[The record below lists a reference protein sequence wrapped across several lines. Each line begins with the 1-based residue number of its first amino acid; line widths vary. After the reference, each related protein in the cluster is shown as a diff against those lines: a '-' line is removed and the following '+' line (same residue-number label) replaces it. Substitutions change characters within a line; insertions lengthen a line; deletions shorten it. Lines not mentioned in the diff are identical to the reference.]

1 MKCLVTRAKAK
12 CGPNCVKPYWS
23 VSVLLLSPSFVK
35 SATCP
40 TGSKKIDFFDIDQR
54 GFMLEV
60 RCSGGKTFYQRYTDA
75 RGRERQF
82 KIGPADVLG
91 LSAARRK
98 ARTISAQALV
108 GVDPQAR
115 RAELRTIP
123 TLSELVRDRYLPH
136 VKSYKRSWQTDE
148 TVLRV
153 HILPVLGSQYID
165 QVASEPIATLVQRMR
180 DKGYA
185 TGTTNRVVI
194 VLRHIFNLARK
205 WRVPGI
211 GENPTAGIALA
222 PDVNRERFL
231 SVEEAQRL
239 IASIEQDE
247 NEVARKAIM
256 LLLLTGARR
265 NEITHA
271 KWEHVDCD
279 KRTLLVPLSKSGKP
293 RSIALNASAIA
304 LLRTIRAGVSPDIFP
319 SPATDRPSPS
329 LYFPWQRIRVR
340 AGMPDL
346 RLHDLRHSF
355 ASFLVNSGVSLY
367 VVQGLLGHAH
377 TRYTQRYAHLTPDTL
392 LNAAETMSGVI
403 ASEPRVATVDRLDAA
418 GSNGVNLGRT

>member
-1 MKCLVTRAKAK
+1 MPRVH
-12 CGPNCVKPYWS
+12 
-23 VSVLLLSPSFVK
+23 LSPAFVK
-35 SATCP
+35 SIACP
-40 TGSKKIDFFDIDQR
+40 EGSKKVDFFDLEQR

-60 RCSGGKTFYQRYTDA
+60 RCSGGKTYYQRYTDA

-91 LSAARRK
+91 LSVARRQ
-98 ARTISAQALV
+98 ARAVSAQALV
-108 GVDPQAR
+108 GTDPQAR
-115 RAELRTIP
+115 KAELRAIP
-123 TLSELVRDRYLPH
+123 TLDELVRERYLPH
-136 VKSYKRSWQTDE
+136 VKGYKRSWRTDE

-153 HILPVLGSQYID
+153 HILPVLGAQYID
-165 QVASEPIATLVQRMR
+165 QIRAEPIATLVQKMR
-180 DKGYA
+180 GVGYA

-194 VLRHIFNLARK
+194 VLRHLFNLARK
-205 WRVPGI
+205 WRVPGVA
-211 GENPTAGIALA
+211 ENPTAGIELA

-231 SVEEAQRL
+231 SADEARRL
-239 IASIEQDE
+239 IVSIEQDE

-271 KWEHVDCD
+271 KWEHLEWDR
-279 KRTLLVPLSKSGKP
+279 RTLLVPLSKSGKP
-293 RSIALNASAIA
+293 RSIALNAAAIA
-304 LLRTIRAGVSPDIFP
+304 LLRSIDASVHSPYIFP
-319 SPATDRPSPS
+319 APTTNRPSPS

-392 LNAAETMSGVI
+392 LDAAETMTDVI
-403 ASEPRVATVDRLDAA
+403 APGVRPASPDGPALQPAVVYSEQT
-418 GSNGVNLGRT
+418 

>member
-1 MKCLVTRAKAK
+1 MPRVHF
-12 CGPNCVKPYWS
+12 S
-23 VSVLLLSPSFVK
+23 SPFVK
-35 SATCP
+35 SAHCP
-40 TGSKKIDFFDIDQR
+40 LDKKKVDFFDIEQR

-60 RCSGGKTFYQRYTDA
+60 RNSGGKTFYQRYTDA

-82 KIGPADVLG
+82 KIGAADVLA
-91 LSAARRK
+91 LSVARK
-98 ARTISAQALV
+98 MARSVMAQALV
-108 GVDPQAR
+108 GTDPQQR
-115 RAELRTIP
+115 RTELRAIP
-123 TLSELVRDRYLPH
+123 TLDELVRDRYLPH
-136 VKSYKRSWQTDE
+136 VKTYKRSWKTDE

-153 HILPVLGSQYID
+153 HILPVIGTEYVD
-165 QVASEPIATLVQRMR
+165 QVRSEPIAALVQMMR
-180 DKGYA
+180 AKGYA

-205 WRVPGI
+205 WRIPGI
-211 GENPTAGIALA
+211 VENPTAGIALA

-239 IASIEQDE
+239 IASIERDE
-247 NEVARKAIM
+247 NEVAKKAIM

-265 NEITHA
+265 NEITQA
-271 KWEHVDCD
+271 KWEHVEWD
-279 KRTLLVPLSKSGKP
+279 KRSLLVPLSKSGKP
-293 RSIALNASAIA
+293 RSIALNAAAIA
-304 LLRTIRAGVSPDIFP
+304 LLRSIEPIERSQYVFP
-319 SPATDRPSPS
+319 APTTDRPSPS
-329 LYFPWQRIRVR
+329 LYFPWQRIRMR

-392 LNAAETMSGVI
+392 LDAAETMSGLI
-403 ASEPRVATVDRLDAA
+403 AGEARVPVAA
-418 GSNGVNLGRT
+418 GAAQAPHTPHREQT

>member
-1 MKCLVTRAKAK
+1 MPRVR
-12 CGPNCVKPYWS
+12 
-23 VSVLLLSPSFVK
+23 LSPSFVR
-35 SATCP
+35 SASCP
-40 TGSKKIDFFDIDQR
+40 VGRKKIDFFDLEQR

-82 KIGPADVLG
+82 KIGPAGVLG
-91 LSAARRK
+91 LLAARRK
-98 ARTISAQALV
+98 ARSISAEALV
-108 GVDPQAR
+108 GADPQAR

-123 TLSELVRDRYLPH
+123 TLAELVRDRYLPH
-136 VKSYKRSWQTDE
+136 IKSYKRSWRTDE
-148 TVLRV
+148 TVLRIHV
-153 HILPVLGSQYID
+153 LPALGSIYAD
-165 QVASEPIATLVQRMR
+165 EVRSEPIAALVQKMR
-180 DKGYA
+180 EKGYA
-185 TGTTNRVVI
+185 TGTTNRAVI

-205 WRVPGI
+205 WRIPGI
-211 GENPTAGIALA
+211 ADNPTTGIALA
-222 PDVNRERFL
+222 PDINRERFL

-239 IASIEQDE
+239 ILSIEQDE

-271 KWEHVDCD
+271 RWEHVDWD
-279 KRTLLVPLSKSGKP
+279 RKSLLVPLSKSGKP
-293 RSIALNASAIA
+293 RGIALNASAIA
-304 LLRTIRAGVSPDIFP
+304 LLRSVQPTHRSAYIFA

-340 AGMPDL
+340 AGLPDL

-392 LNAAETMSGVI
+392 LDAAETMSEI
-403 ASEPRVATVDRLDAA
+403 I
-418 GSNGVNLGRT
+418 GSPARAPLSVHGDLQVTACREQT